1 MERTFLLMGDH
12 HIGSSVSIC
21 PPVVDLDDGGTY
33 HASRGQRWLW
43 DCWQDVIDR
52 AGKVRPVLILNG
64 DLAEGDAKARSTQV
78 VTRNKTTVL
87 RMAADVFDPLA
98 KTCAGVYATRG
109 TPAHVGKSSNLDEAI
124 AEDLD
129 AAQTPEKTYSW
140 WELPL
145 QYGRFRMAV
154 AHHVTAGGMPW
165 TRKSAAQKLA
175 ARIVFNAAERGEVAP
190 DLVVRGHV
198 HQWFDSYDAH
208 RTRVVILPAWTLA
221 TEYIH
226 RIEPGALAE
235 IGAAL
240 VRTDGKTF
248 EVEKWDYKPRGR
260 QWHVLR

>member
-1 MERTFLLMGDH
+1 MTISFLKLGDTH
-12 HIGSSVSIC
+12 VGSTVALC

-43 DCWQDVIDR
+43 DCWQDVAER
-52 AGKVRPVLILNG
+52 AKQYDPVLVLNG
-64 DLAEGDAKARSTQV
+64 DLGESDTKQRSTQV
-78 VTRNKTTVL
+78 ITRNKTTIL
-87 RMAADVFDPLA
+87 RIAGEVFDVPA
-98 KTCAGVYATRG
+98 KVCRAVYATRG

-124 AEDLD
+124 AEDLG
-129 AAQTPEKTYSW
+129 AVQSPEKTYSW

-145 QYGRFRMAV
+145 QAERVKMTI

-165 TRKSAAQKLA
+165 TRVNAAQKLA
-175 ARIVFNAAERGEVAP
+175 AKIVFNAAERGEQPP
-190 DLVVRGHV
+190 DLVVRSHV

-208 RTRVVILPAWTLA
+208 RTRVLILPAWTLA

-240 VRTDGKTF
+240 VHVNGSKF
-248 EVEKWDYKPRGR
+248 EIEKLDYKPKGR
-260 QWHVLR
+260 QWQVVK